1 MYWDIFNK
9 CLKHVHNFIGFKQVH
24 NEIYKM
30 KYEGRSIIFV
40 LSRSR
45 NARAIIEAAD
55 DTGTVCHESNESVQE
70 KGKRKTES

>member
-1 MYWDIFNK
+1 
-9 CLKHVHNFIGFKQVH
+9 
-24 NEIYKM
+24 M

-45 NARAIIEAAD
+45 NARAIVEAAD